1 MIFVTGGT
9 GMVGAH
15 LIYDLLMKGE
25 KVRAL
30 KRCGSSIQRTEKI
43 FSFYCTDPE
52 SLMRNVEWVEGDL
65 LDKDGL
71 RELLKGVDQI
81 YHAAAIISF
90 DSHEREEI
98 LYNNCEGTA
107 NLVDLALSM
116 GVPRFCHVSSIAAIG
131 SPPEGIEA
139 SEDHPWR
146 NSRDHSAYSESKYL
160 SEMEVWRAILL
171 GLNAVIVNPSVI
183 IGPGDWKSGSSVV
196 FSKIWHGL
204 KFYTQGGTGFV
215 DVHDVTSAMQLL
227 MANETWETVKNQRY
241 ILSVENLTFRE
252 FFNQIADN
260 LHVSPPKLLAGK
272 TLLKIAWRF
281 FALLRLLTGI
291 KPAITR
297 ETARSAYKLSAYDG
311 SKICRTIG
319 FKYTPVEVSIRE
331 TTLIFLN
338 DHAPKQS

>member
-15 LIYDLLMKGE
+15 LIYDLVLKGE

-30 KRCGSSIQRTEKI
+30 KRRGSSLNRTEKI
-43 FSFYCTDPE
+43 FSFYCVDPE
-52 SLMRNVEWVEGDL
+52 SFLQKIEWVEGDL
-65 LDKDGL
+65 LDKEGL
-71 RELLKGVDQI
+71 HELLNGVDQI

-90 DSHEREEI
+90 DSRERDAI
-98 LYNNCEGTA
+98 IHNNCEGTA

-116 GVPRFCHVSSIAAIG
+116 GIPRFCHVSSIAAIG
-131 SPPEGIEA
+131 SSPEGIET

-160 SEMEVWRAILL
+160 SEMEVWRAILQ

-183 IGPGDWKSGSSVV
+183 IGPGDWKSGSSMV
-196 FSKIWHGL
+196 FSKIWRGL
-204 KFYTQGGTGFV
+204 KFYTKGGTGFV
-215 DVHDVTSAMQLL
+215 HVRDVTSAMQLL

-241 ILSVENLTFRE
+241 ILSAENLTFHD

-260 LHVSPPKLLAGK
+260 LRVSRPRIIAGK
-272 TLLKIAWRF
+272 TLMKIAWRF
-281 FALLRLLTGI
+281 FAIVRLLTGI

-331 TTLIFLN
+331 ISLIFLN
-338 DHAPKQS
+338 DHGHQ

>member
-15 LIYDLLMKGE
+15 LIYDLVLKGE

-30 KRCGSSIQRTEKI
+30 KRPGSSLQRIDKI
-43 FSFYCTDPE
+43 FSFYCADYE
-52 SLMRNVEWVEGDL
+52 SLLQGIEWVEGDL

-71 RELLKGVDQI
+71 VELLKGVDQI
-81 YHAAAIISF
+81 YHAAAIVSF
-90 DSHEREEI
+90 DSRERDEI
-98 LYNNCEGTA
+98 IYNNCEGTA

-116 GVPRFCHVSSIAAIG
+116 GIPRFCHVSSIAAIG

-160 SEMEVWRAILL
+160 SEMEVWRAILQ

-183 IGPGDWKSGSSVV
+183 MGPGDWKSGSSLV

-204 KFYTQGGTGFV
+204 KFYTKGGTGFV
-215 DVHDVTSAMQLL
+215 DVRDVSSAMRLL

-241 ILSVENLTFRE
+241 ILNAENLTFHQ
-252 FFNQIADN
+252 FFNQVADSLRVRRPKIA
-260 LHVSPPKLLAGK
+260 AGK
-272 TLLKIAWRF
+272 TLLNIAWRF
-281 FALLRLLTGI
+281 FAFVRLLTGI

-297 ETARSAYKLSAYDG
+297 ETARSACKLTFYDG

-319 FKYTPVEVSIRE
+319 FKYTPVAVSIRE
-331 TTLIFLN
+331 ISLIFLN
-338 DHAPKQS
+338 DHK